1 MHGVHLLPISVWHCF
16 HSHSKRNKD
25 GNHKLMK
32 KGRGRLIH
40 ILDFVEEDNGRL
52 IICNQGVVV
61 KDAHCI
67 MYPGASGDQW

>member
-1 MHGVHLLPISVWHCF
+1 MKVVFMLMIINKMHGAHLLPISAWNCF

-40 ILDFVEEDNGRL
+40 ISDFVKEDNGHL
-52 IICNQGVVV
+52 IIHN
-61 KDAHCI
+61 
-67 MYPGASGDQW
+67 